1 MEELLDSLMA
11 RDRGEV
17 ITLMGLLLDRL
28 GLSPS
33 ELLRGSPGAAV
44 RKPSAPPSG
53 VKDLLERPPRKI
65 SPKDTPVNT
74 TLTAQSET
82 EKVDIIK
89 PQEPANKKRRLLLLF
104 LSSQLFRQHLDE
116 ASTEALAKGF
126 NFAVAPGRIPV
137 ENIISNVESALN
149 RIDDKE
155 TQESIRQDIAHV
167 LKNAKPPT
175 RNIPHKEYQALKNLR
190 ENEDIIILPADK
202 GNATVVLNTIDYESK
217 MMKLLEDPAY
227 KKIVRDPTT
236 YLEKTTKTAINNS
249 PIDDEIKRHLIP
261 REKSSKCPKLYGLP
275 KVHKEGEPLR
285 PIVSSV
291 GSPVHQLAKHVAHV
305 LQPHAEKVDSYVR
318 NADHLIDI
326 LKTQT
331 VSPDDILVSFDVTS
345 LFTQVP
351 TGEALEIIKKKY
363 KPEEHIITLAEHC
376 IKNTYFIYNDQRYR
390 QIEGAPM
397 GSPLSPVVANLFM
410 EEIETEAIA
419 TSPLKPKLWLRYF
432 DDIFFNNEPVTASQF
447 NNYYNV
453 Y

>member
-1 MEELLDSLMA
+1 M
-11 RDRGEV
+11 
-17 ITLMGLLLDRL
+17 
-28 GLSPS
+28 
-33 ELLRGSPGAAV
+33 
-44 RKPSAPPSG
+44 
-53 VKDLLERPPRKI
+53 
-65 SPKDTPVNT
+65 N
-74 TLTAQSET
+74 
-82 EKVDIIK
+82 
-89 PQEPANKKRRLLLLF
+89 
-104 LSSQLFRQHLDE
+104 
-116 ASTEALAKGF
+116 
-126 NFAVAPGRIPV
+126 
-137 ENIISNVESALN
+137 NVESALN

-275 KVHKEGEPLR
+275 KVHKEGAPLR

-419 TSPLKPKLWLRYF
+419 TSPLKPKLWL
-432 DDIFFNNEPVTASQF
+432 SLQ
-447 NNYYNV
+447 
-453 Y
+453 

>member
-1 MEELLDSLMA
+1 MS
-11 RDRGEV
+11 
-17 ITLMGLLLDRL
+17 
-28 GLSPS
+28 
-33 ELLRGSPGAAV
+33 
-44 RKPSAPPSG
+44 
-53 VKDLLERPPRKI
+53 
-65 SPKDTPVNT
+65 T
-74 TLTAQSET
+74 T
-82 EKVDIIK
+82 
-89 PQEPANKKRRLLLLF
+89 QEPD
-104 LSSQLFRQHLDE
+104 STTGPQLEPESIPRDSNFEDNDNDSDVDMDMDVD
-116 ASTEALAKGF
+116 STTEPHRCPSTLENFDSRIQVLHVTSTDVPLRLAKGF

-275 KVHKEGEPLR
+275 KVHKEGAPLR

-305 LQPHAEKVDSYVR
+305 LQPHAEKVDSYMR

-363 KPEEHIITLAEHC
+363 KPKEHIITLAEHC

-419 TSPLKPKLWLRYF
+419 TSPLKPKLWLRN
-432 DDIFFNNEPVTASQF
+432 ICAT
-447 NNYYNV
+447 
-453 Y
+453 

>member
-1 MEELLDSLMA
+1 MNYHLKTQATENIM
-11 RDRGEV
+11 R
-17 ITLMGLLLDRL
+17 IT
-28 GLSPS
+28 SFA
-33 ELLRGSPGAAV
+33 LLRANIHDA
-44 RKPSAPPSG
+44 RRQ
-53 VKDLLERPPRKI
+53 LNET
-65 SPKDTPVNT
+65 DTQRLRLHT
-74 TLTAQSET
+74 TLSNIIHPLIWDKIDTLAEFRAEKDFNITT
-82 EKVDIIK
+82 EKQKDK
-89 PQEPANKKRRLLLLF
+89 FNS
-104 LSSQLFRQHLDE
+104 LSLTQTRKNNIPRIEATRVVYNCSSKHLVE

-155 TQESIRQDIAHV
+155 TQESIGQDIAHV
-167 LKNAKPPT
+167 LKNTKPPT
-175 RNIPHKEYQALKNLR
+175 RNKLHKEYQALKNLR

-227 KKIVRDPTT
+227 KKIVRDLTT

-249 PIDDEIKRHLIP
+249 PIDDKIKRHLIP

-275 KVHKEGEPLR
+275 NVHKEGAPLR

-331 VSPDDILVSFDVTS
+331 VSPDDILVSFDITS
-345 LFTQVP
+345 LFTQAP

-363 KPEEHIITLAEHC
+363 KPEEHIITLAEYC

-419 TSPLKPKLWLRYF
+419 TSHLKPKLWLRYV
-432 DDIFFNNEPVTASQF
+432 DDIFVIWSHGHQELSRCLIT
-447 NNYYNV
+447 
-453 Y
+453 